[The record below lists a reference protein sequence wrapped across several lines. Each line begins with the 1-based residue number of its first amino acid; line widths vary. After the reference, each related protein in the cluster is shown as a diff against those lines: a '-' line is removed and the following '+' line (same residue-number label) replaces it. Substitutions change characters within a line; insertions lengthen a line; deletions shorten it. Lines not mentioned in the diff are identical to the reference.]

1 MDAVVDVFEQAG
13 WTTTKE
19 VTFAAENGLR
29 TRVDIL
35 LTRTNADGMLE
46 QFFIEVK
53 NGATAALTRN
63 QTLLY
68 PILSS
73 GNGLT
78 AVGARAVEAGLD
90 AGVTYVLPGLAI
102 FL

>member
-1 MDAVVDVFEQAG
+1 MIE
-13 WTTTKE
+13 
-19 VTFAAENGLR
+19 R
-29 TRVDIL
+29 
-35 LTRTNADGMLE
+35 
-46 QFFIEVK
+46 FFIEVK

-68 PILSS
+68 PLLSS

-78 AVGARAVEAGLD
+78 AVGVNAVKAGLD

-102 FL
+102 YL